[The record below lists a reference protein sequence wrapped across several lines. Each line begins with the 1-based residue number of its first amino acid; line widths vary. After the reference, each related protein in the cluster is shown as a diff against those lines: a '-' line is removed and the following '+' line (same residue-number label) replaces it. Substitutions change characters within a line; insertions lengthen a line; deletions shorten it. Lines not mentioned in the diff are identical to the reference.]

1 MPLSDLLHLLA
12 PLVTSCR
19 GFQEAWNSAPAVP
32 PGDPLTGRW
41 HGDWHSDAN
50 GFQGPLRAVMV
61 RLDEHRWR
69 ATFHA
74 TFAKVLKACYSTDLV
89 VDVGSLTFKGSSDL
103 GTFGGGVYDYA
114 GEVAGDLFTSTFRSR
129 TDHGTFRMRRV

>member
-19 GFQEAWNSAPAVP
+19 GFQKAWNSAPAVP

-41 HGDWHSDAN
+41 HGDWHSDAS
-50 GFQGPLRAVMV
+50 GFHGPLR
-61 RLDEHRWR
+61 
-69 ATFHA
+69 
-74 TFAKVLKACYSTDLV
+74 
-89 VDVGSLTFKGSSDL
+89 
-103 GTFGGGVYDYA
+103 